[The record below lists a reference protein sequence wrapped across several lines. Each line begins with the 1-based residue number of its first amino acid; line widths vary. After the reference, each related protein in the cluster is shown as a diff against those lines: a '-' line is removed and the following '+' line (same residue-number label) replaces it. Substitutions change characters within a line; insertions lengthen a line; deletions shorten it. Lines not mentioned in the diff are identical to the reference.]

1 MIKAQELIARRNKI
15 LAEMKLDSI
24 ALVFSGM
31 AKLECGTDASYPF
44 TPNRNF
50 FYLTNISQEESCLML
65 IKTSTDE
72 KVILFIKE
80 PNEVKAKWV
89 GKRLSDDE
97 ARKIS
102 GIDNIL
108 YFDHFFEKL
117 SLILGKES
125 QYGLIEHV
133 YLDTTPEV
141 KIKDNYYQENFK
153 EEILNNFAKDKE
165 LEIIDLSK
173 MIIRLRM
180 VKSDDEVKAIKEAI
194 RITNVGINALINMIE
209 PGLFE
214 YQLASL
220 FQYVIKDYANAN
232 LSFATIAASGKNA
245 TTLHYPTPNDKLRDG
260 DLMLFDL
267 GAELDGYHAD
277 ISRTYPIN
285 GKFNATQKEI
295 YDIVLRCN
303 KHIIEYIKPGLTI
316 RDLQTETVNFYAKEL
331 KEINLIKEDKDVYK
345 YYYHNVSHHLGLDT
359 HDESDREL
367 QLEPGNVI
375 TVEPGLYIEE
385 LGIGIRIEDDI
396 LVTKNGAINLSSDI
410 KKELNDLE
418 IALFHRNR

>member
-1 MIKAQELIARRNKI
+1 MIKVQELTARRNKI

-31 AKLECGTDASYPF
+31 AKLECGTDATYPF

-50 FYLTNISQEESCLML
+50 YYLTNISQEESCLML

-117 SLILGKES
+117 SLILGEET

-331 KEINLIKEDKDVYK
+331 KEINFIKEDKDVFK

-367 QLEPGNVI
+367 PLEPGNVI

-385 LGIGIRIEDDI
+385 LGIGIRIEDDV
-396 LVTKNGAINLSSDI
+396 LVTKDGAINLSGDI